1 MNPPGMNVE
10 VSTSTTLGIS
20 PLQSLRI
27 PFMQASRATFSTVQ
41 VLEIVFALV
50 FAVWAI
56 YTLVVFY
63 HWIRY
68 GHSLKAGIPALI
80 IHLVV
85 SGALFLFA
93 ASGFA

>member
-50 FAVWAI
+50 WAI